1 MTLKLNTVNGSN
13 ILTKNSAREVL
24 PYVAASCCSV
34 NNDESWINP
43 LKLHLLSPR
52 ALNIQLSSAQLK
64 ANDKCFF
71 DRKTGLKISLIEG
84 KKEVIVAFGAL
95 GSAHTEL
102 DPRAA
107 RIVRTG
113 QMVTAVSN
121 LMGFSI
127 TAYEEAAQFVQELSR
142 SEQFKNKK
150 IVLVG
155 QSLGGSLAQYAGL
168 KTQLPTYCFNPLP
181 LGRAQI
187 KNLKKIDDRNV
198 QVISTEGD
206 YATGIAEN
214 SISSLARWVV
224 HTPNLFGKKFKIPS
238 AYSDLMENHT
248 YFMGSLMKYLGYD
261 IRTKFEMIPPYEL
274 YIGNRNEEFLNI
286 AATEVERII
295 ENLNTVKRSLD
306 QNDKNI
312 AIEALKNLQAD
323 HPHLFSYLSFLV
335 WFSNEGR
342 DLGDRDYGSRRLL
355 NTPFVLNKIQ
365 VKGVGVVDALIDHF
379 NAVLFLK
386 NAKKTFLELPEK
398 TKQLSQELLQ
408 FPFISDMKNR
418 MERVLI
424 SGLNDE
430 NVQIATT
437 KTQYENVKSLIEALI
452 FLLEESDGSLENF
465 EGQKTLLHMISEKH
479 PSLYSSLL
487 QQLKIRFNPNLE
499 LKQLEQ
505 LLLVK
510 PSLLLEKFG
519 KAKNILTEILD
530 GLQSLQPIYSAID
543 VLSQLKGVFETHF
556 PVEFEKLVDQIEE
569 LELFFS
575 LANMQQKLHKKLHEG
590 HDSLK
595 ISPPEATKASRFSEQ
610 IPVAKRVY
618 MVCAECNGV
627 IKKGGLAEA
636 VLGVA
641 EGLRSK
647 GYEVTLIMP
656 KYDVFQNDHNGKVKS
671 SLAPAPFE
679 IKHDFGNTQKIDRVF
694 KGEIHDIEVLFI
706 EDTVGLGK
714 THDHFALTGNDLY
727 EIPGDVNE
735 AKVKERFAYFSKS
748 ASELIKMLRQQID
761 VVFFHDWHGAL
772 GIPLLARK
780 STDEWLNG
788 EIPPLLYVFHNNGY
802 AAQGEL
808 NAHQHAYILD
818 QLALPHQ
825 FFNATK
831 EAISLADGV
840 ITVSESYSR
849 EVQGREGNGLQNEMR
864 KIAAQG
870 KFTGITNGSN
880 PNLWNP
886 EVEKQLKD
894 WIDPITGE
902 NVPLNFSADSDI
914 VESKKKVKEQLQK
927 WLIKHHNAIGEKYG
941 IDLTKDNVILYV
953 GRFDA
958 SQKGLDKFRF
968 AMRAA
973 KEKGATFIVMGSK
986 ENSPEAVHI
995 LNELEKEA
1003 EALKDPKQWGGA
1015 WIIRDSFNKNG
1026 KLNFQQGT
1034 EDGIPGIG
1042 HLVRA
1047 SANINFCP
1055 SEYEPCGL
1063 THLEGFAYGQLTVGT
1078 NLGGYA
1084 DIINEDPSSRAFN
1097 GFLFPRFHQ
1106 WKSEQQ
1112 EKAVFDRMCF
1122 ALDYCTEQND
1132 ESKNQIMSRLM
1143 EMSKQ
1148 YSWTTAPEGLSPIEK
1163 YEKVMAAAE
1172 ETSKTRGVSEAIE
1185 PVFLKMQN

>member
-1 MTLKLNTVNGSN
+1 MTSTINTVNGSN
-13 ILTKNSAREVL
+13 ILTKNSARDIL
-24 PYVAASCCSV
+24 PYVAATCVSH

-43 LKLHLLSPR
+43 LKLHLLSPQ
-52 ALNIQLSSAQLK
+52 ALNIQISRAQLK

-84 KKEVIVAFGAL
+84 EKEVIVSFGAL
-95 GSAHTEL
+95 GSGHTEL
-102 DPRAA
+102 DPRSA
-107 RIVRTG
+107 RIVSTG

-121 LMGFSI
+121 LVGFSI
-127 TAYEEAAQFVQELSR
+127 TAYEEAAQFVEELSR

-150 IVLVG
+150 IILVG
-155 QSLGGSLAQYAGL
+155 QSLGGSIAQYAGL
-168 KTQLPTYCFNPLP
+168 KTQFTTYCFNPLP

-214 SISSLARWVV
+214 SIISIARWAV
-224 HTPNLFGKKFKIPS
+224 HTPTLYGKKFKIPS
-238 AYSDLMENHT
+238 AYADMIENHT

-261 IRTKFEMIPPYEL
+261 TRTKLDSIPPYEL
-274 YIGNRNEEFLNI
+274 CIGSRNENFLSL
-286 AATEVERII
+286 AAAEVERIL
-295 ENLNTVKRSLD
+295 ENLSILKVSLN

-312 AIEALKNLQAD
+312 AIEALKNLQAYQ
-323 HPHLFSYLSFLV
+323 PFLFGYLSFLV

-342 DLGDRDYGSRRLL
+342 DLGDRDYGKRRLL
-355 NTPFVLNKIQ
+355 NTPFLLNKMQ
-365 VKGVGVVDALIDHF
+365 VKGVPAVDALIDHF

-398 TKQLSQELLQ
+398 TKQLSQELL
-408 FPFISDMKNR
+408 PFISEMKNE
-418 MERVLI
+418 MERVLT
-424 SGLNDE
+424 SGINDE

-437 KTQYENVKSLIEALI
+437 KTHYENVKT
-452 FLLEESDGSLENF
+452 LLENLIILLETSDRSLEAV
-465 EGQKTLLHMISEKH
+465 EAQKKMLHQISEKH

-487 QQLKIRFNPNLE
+487 HQLKIRFNPNLE
-499 LKQLEQ
+499 LKQVEQ
-505 LLLVK
+505 LILVK

-519 KAKNILTEILD
+519 KEKNIITEVLE
-530 GLQSLQPIYSAID
+530 GMHSLRPIYSAIE
-543 VLSQLKGVFETHF
+543 VLSQLKRVFETHF

-575 LANMQQKLHKKLHEG
+575 IANMQEKLLKKLPQG

-610 IPVAKRVY
+610 IPAAKRVY
-618 MVCAECNGV
+618 MVCAECTGV

-647 GYEVTLIMP
+647 GYKVTLIMP
-656 KYDVFQNDHNGKVKS
+656 KYDVFQNDHNGKVKA

-694 KGEIHDIEVLFI
+694 KGKIHDIEVLFI

-714 THDHFALTGNDLY
+714 SHDHFALTGNDLY

-748 ASELIKMLRQQID
+748 ASELIKILRQQID

-808 NAHQHAYILD
+808 NAHQHASILD

-825 FFNATK
+825 FFNTTK
-831 EAISLADGV
+831 EAISIADGV
-840 ITVSESYSR
+840 VTVSESYSR
-849 EVQGREGNGLQNEMR
+849 EVQGKEGNGLQNEMR

-880 PNLWNP
+880 PNVWNP
-886 EVEKQLKD
+886 EAENQLKD

-902 NVPLNFSADSDI
+902 NIPLHFGADSDV

-927 WLIKHHNAIGEKYG
+927 WLIKHHLDIAEKYG
-941 IDLTKDNVILYV
+941 IDVRKDNVILYV

-986 ENSPEAVHI
+986 ENSPEAVRL
-995 LNELEKEA
+995 LNELENEA

-1015 WIIRDSFNKNG
+1015 WIIRDSFNKSG

-1042 HLVRA
+1042 HLVRGA
-1047 SANINFCP
+1047 ANVNFCP

-1063 THLEGFAYGQLTVGT
+1063 THLEGFAYGQQTVAT

-1084 DIINEDPSSRAFN
+1084 DIINEDPSSPSFN
-1097 GFLFPRFHQ
+1097 GFLFPRCDE
-1106 WKSEQQ
+1106 WKSEEQ
-1112 EKAVFDRMCF
+1112 EKAVLERMRF
-1122 ALDYCTEQND
+1122 ALDYWTEQD
-1132 ESKNQIMSRLM
+1132 DASKNRIMSNLM
-1143 EMSKQ
+1143 QMSKQ
-1148 YSWTTAPEGLSPIEK
+1148 YSWTTAPEGLSPMEK